1 MSSEELLKEI
11 ENQKNCID
19 NIEDEIEQKK
29 TKNRWTRKY
38 FRTIKTTT

>member
-29 TKNRWTRKY
+29 NKK
-38 FRTIKTTT
+38 